1 MASSKNSSIPT
12 VSRMTGLKEAMRLV
26 RNPAGVLLQHTEDL
40 GDTFIYP
47 FGGVHRILV
56 SSRPSLI
63 RHVLRRRPVDFQKS
77 EIQARHMRE
86 FLGSGLLTLEDQA
99 WRQQRRLI
107 QAAFHARRIA
117 AMFGPMRA
125 VLDREFARLDQAVA
139 QGPIDAP
146 GEMRRISFSMVM
158 RSVIGTEVAP
168 ADIAFV
174 TGVIARVQDL
184 IVRRIVRPYLAP
196 WYFVSG
202 TIARHQRLR
211 RMGDRVILRH
221 LVGRLERRGREDF
234 LAPLV
239 DACPAGR
246 PDDQARSLLP
256 EVMQLLVAAHETSST
271 LLGWAL
277 YLLARHPRALET
289 LRAECAARLPVHA
302 TAADYGE
309 QEYCTA
315 LLKEA
320 MRLYPPFWMIDR
332 LACAGGEADG
342 VALPAGTRVA
352 LFIYGAHRSP
362 RSWDSPE
369 EFRPERFL
377 GPEQENART
386 GAFLPFG
393 TGPRICVGSAYA
405 MLQMQMILCG
415 FVQRY
420 DFALETDRA
429 IEPAA
434 KLILGASETIALRVR
449 PRAAPAGRG

>member
-1 MASSKNSSIPT
+1 MFGENGSIPA
-12 VSRMTGLKEAMRLV
+12 VSRVTGLKEALQMV
-26 RNPAGVLLQHTEDL
+26 RNPAGVLFRHTERL

-56 SSRPSLI
+56 SSRPSVI
-63 RHVLRRRPVDFQKS
+63 RHVLRGRPIDFHKS

-86 FLGSGLLTLEDQA
+86 FLGPGLLTLEDQA

-107 QAAFHARRIA
+107 QSAFHANRIA
-117 AMFGPMRA
+117 EMFDPMYAVVDRA
-125 VLDREFARLDQAVA
+125 FTRLDAVVA
-139 QGPIDAP
+139 QGPIDAQ
-146 GEMRRISFSMVM
+146 GEMRRISFSMVV
-158 RSVIGTEVAP
+158 RSIIGAEVAP
-168 ADIAFV
+168 TDIAFV
-174 TGVIARVQDL
+174 TRVIERVQDL

-196 WYFVSG
+196 WYFISG
-202 TIARHQRLR
+202 TIGRHQRLR
-211 RMGDRVILRH
+211 RLGDQVILRH
-221 LVGRLERRGREDF
+221 LVRRLKHRGREDF

-246 PDDQARSLLP
+246 PHDQARSLLP

-271 LLGWAL
+271 LLAWAL
-277 YLLARHPRALET
+277 YLLARDSRALAK
-289 LRAECAARLPVHA
+289 LRAECAAKLPTVA

-309 QEYCTA
+309 LEYCTA

-352 LFIYGAHRSP
+352 LFIYGAHRSSQ
-362 RSWDSPE
+362 SWEAPG

-393 TGPRICVGSAYA
+393 TGPRTCVGSAYA
-405 MLQMQMILCG
+405 TLQMQMVLCS

-420 DFALETDRA
+420 DFVLESDHE

-434 KLILGASETIALRVR
+434 KLILRASEDISLRVR
-449 PRAAPAGRG
+449 PRAASAGRE